1 MPVTRDYETTEVS
14 GDITPTSGTVTTS
27 LIINWA
33 NVPALLAEVFPPSS
47 AVTPFAAELD
57 PYFGIFRANRLTFKN
72 LSNLT
77 TNLTGTGVANFGK
90 ARVTI
95 TYSSV
100 QIEPPQD
107 QDEADAD
114 GDPVPFL
121 THSLGIGGEY
131 ITFGTENQLYW
142 KPGSGARVAGTQGI
156 DAGFP
161 ITQIEHQIHW
171 HRVLRPPFDAIRF
184 RTGKINRTAMKFAT
198 GTAKPGTML
207 FLGAEMSRDIMS
219 DGARAWDVTYRFSE
233 RTYSNSSKIEDW
245 KFDDA
250 ISNGNNDITDEYIT
264 WNHFWDDENSEFR
277 VLWDANNNPMF
288 ETAVMSAL
296 FEQD

>member
-1 MPVTRDYETTEVS
+1 MPVTRDYETQEVS

-27 LIINWA
+27 MIIAWSS
-33 NVPALLAEVFPPSS
+33 VPALLAEVFPPSS

-72 LSNLT
+72 LSNRT
-77 TNLTGTGVANFGK
+77 TNLTGTGVANFDK

-121 THSLGIGGEY
+121 THSIGIGGEY
-131 ITFGTENQLYW
+131 ITFGQENELYW
-142 KPGSGARVAGTQGI
+142 KLATQKNGPSLGV

-161 ITQIEHQIHW
+161 IVQLEHQIHW
-171 HRVLRPPFDAIRF
+171 HRVLNPPFEAIRN
-184 RTGKINRTAMKFAT
+184 RTGKINQTAMNFAT

-207 FLGAEMSRDIMS
+207 FLGAELSRDIMS
-219 DGARAWDVTYRFSE
+219 DGTRAWDVTYRFSE
-233 RTYSNSSKIEDW
+233 RAFSSSARISTW
-245 KFDDA
+245 KYDDA
-250 ISNGNNDITDEYIT
+250 LNNNNTDTTDDYIT
-264 WNHFWDDENSEFR
+264 WNHFWNDKESLFQ
-277 VLWDANNNPMF
+277 VLWDKNDNTMF
-288 ETAVMSAL
+288 ETAIMDPL
-296 FEQD
+296 FEQE

>member
-107 QDEADAD
+107 QGEADAD

-142 KPGSGARVAGTQGI
+142 GATGIAVAAVQGI

-161 ITQIEHQIHW
+161 ITQTEHQIHW
-171 HRVLRPPFDAIRF
+171 HRVVSPPFQAIRDLM
-184 RTGKINRTAMKFAT
+184 GKINQTELTFAT
-198 GTAKPGTML
+198 GTIRKGTLL

-219 DGARAWDVTYRFSE
+219 DGTRAWDVTYRFSE
-233 RTYSNSSKIEDW
+233 RNYTNSDRIAGWQLNS
-245 KFDDA
+245 A
-250 ISNGNNDITDEYIT
+250 LQNGDTSTTTEYIT
-264 WNHFWDDENSEFR
+264 WNHFWNDEDAFFD
-277 VLWDANNNPMF
+277 VLWDSNSKPVF
-288 ETAVMSAL
+288 EASPDFLSL
-296 FEQD
+296 FSQV